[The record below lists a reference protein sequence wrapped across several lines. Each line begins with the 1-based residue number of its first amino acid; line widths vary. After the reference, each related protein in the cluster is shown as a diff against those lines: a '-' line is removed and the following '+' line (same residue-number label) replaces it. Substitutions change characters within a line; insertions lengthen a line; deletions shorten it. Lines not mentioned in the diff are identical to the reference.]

1 MLTATWGLRAGVGIL
16 FWALLA
22 GCGTP
27 DETPEDPGPFSEEL
41 APHRNAGAS
50 TAGDPLARE
59 SRARP
64 ELRICADPN
73 NLPFSNEAGE
83 GFENRIAELVAEE
96 LGAVPTYTWWAQRR
110 GFIRNTL
117 RAGHCDLVLGLP
129 SGYELAL
136 LTRPYYRST
145 YVFVHPPDREFLV
158 ESLDDPRLG
167 DLLIGIHISGDDY
180 QNPPGSQALATRGY
194 VDNVRGYSIYGNYS
208 EPNPPARIFDA
219 LDAGEID
226 IAIVWGPLAGFFSG
240 LRERPFDL
248 VPVTPQVDL
257 PFLPFVFDI
266 SMGVRRGDDRL
277 RDELDAILVDRR
289 PEIEAIL
296 GSYGVPMVERPGA
309 SASGVRG
316 VGS

>member
-1 MLTATWGLRAGVGIL
+1 MKTATRGTRNVGGIL
-16 FWALLA
+16 LWALMA
-22 GCGTP
+22 GCGI
-27 DETPEDPGPFSEEL
+27 PGEGGADGPSEETL
-41 APHRNAGAS
+41 RQ
-50 TAGDPLARE
+50 GDPRTLIHGDAR
-59 SRARP
+59 SREGQGQR

-96 LGAVPTYTWWAQRR
+96 LDAVPTYTWWAQRR

-117 RAGHCDLVLGLP
+117 RAGYCDLVVGLP
-129 SGYELAL
+129 SGFELAL

-145 YVFVHPPDREFLV
+145 YVFVHPPDSEFLV

-167 DLLIGIHISGDDY
+167 DLMIGIHISGDDY

-226 IAIVWGPLAGFFSG
+226 VAIVWGPLAGFFSG
-240 LRERPFDL
+240 LRERPFHL

-266 SMGVRRGDDRL
+266 SMGVRRGDDRF
-277 RDELDAILVDRR
+277 RDELDAILVDRQT
-289 PEIEAIL
+289 EIGAIL
-296 GSYGVPMVERPGA
+296 GSYGVPVVGRPGLPTPA
-309 SASGVRG
+309 AHGD
-316 VGS
+316 GS

>member
-1 MLTATWGLRAGVGIL
+1 MQTVTWPGRYVGGIL
-16 FWALLA
+16 LWAFLA
-22 GCGTP
+22 GCWVSG
-27 DETPEDPGPFSEEL
+27 EAGESPGQ
-41 APHRNAGAS
+41 R
-50 TAGDPLARE
+50 
-59 SRARP
+59 

-96 LGAVPTYTWWAQRR
+96 LDAVPTYTWWAQRR

-117 RAGHCDLVLGLP
+117 RSGQCDLVVGLP

-145 YVFVHPPDREFLV
+145 YVFVQPPDSEFLV

-180 QNPPGSQALATRGY
+180 QNPPGSQALATRGH
-194 VDNVRGYSIYGNYS
+194 VDNVRGYTLYGDYS
-208 EPNPPARIFDA
+208 QPNPPARIFDA
-219 LDAGEID
+219 LDSGEID
-226 IAIVWGPLAGFFSG
+226 VAIVWGPLAGYFSG
-240 LRERPFDL
+240 LRERPFQL

-289 PEIEAIL
+289 TEIEAIL
-296 GSYGVPMVERPGA
+296 ESYGVPVVGQPRVGTPE
-309 SASGVRG
+309 VRG

>member
-1 MLTATWGLRAGVGIL
+1 MPTVTRGVRDVGGIL
-16 FWALLA
+16 LCVLLT
-22 GCGTP
+22 GCGVP
-27 DETPEDPGPFSEEL
+27 NE
-41 APHRNAGAS
+41 
-50 TAGDPLARE
+50 ARE
-59 SRARP
+59 SPGQR

-83 GFENRIAELVAEE
+83 GFENRIAELLADE
-96 LGAVPTYTWWAQRR
+96 LDAVPTYTWWAQRR

-117 RAGHCDLVLGLP
+117 RSGQCDLVVGLP

-145 YVFVHPPDREFLV
+145 YVFVHPPDSEFLV
-158 ESLDDPRLG
+158 ESLNDPRLG

-219 LDAGEID
+219 MDAGEID
-226 IAIVWGPLAGFFSG
+226 VAIVWGPLAGYFSG
-240 LRERPFDL
+240 LRERPFHL

-266 SMGVRRGDDRL
+266 SVGVRRGDDRL
-277 RDELDAILVDRR
+277 RDEVDAILVARR
-289 PEIEAIL
+289 AEIDAIL
-296 GSYGVPMVERPGA
+296 ESYGVPVVRRPGA
-309 SASGVRG
+309 TTAAAPG

>member
-1 MLTATWGLRAGVGIL
+1 MPTLTRSVRDLSGI
-16 FWALLA
+16 FVWVLLA
-22 GCGTP
+22 GCGVP
-27 DETPEDPGPFSEEL
+27 DEAMEGEART
-41 APHRNAGAS
+41 AGARDE
-50 TAGDPLARE
+50 GR
-59 SRARP
+59 

-83 GFENRIAELVAEE
+83 GFENRIAELVADE
-96 LGAVPTYTWWAQRR
+96 LDAVPTYVWWAQRR

-117 RAGHCDLVLGLP
+117 RAGQCDLVLGLP

-145 YVFVHPPDREFLV
+145 YVFVHPPDSEFLL

-167 DLLIGIHISGDDY
+167 ALIIGIHISGDDY
-180 QNPPGSQALATRGY
+180 QNPPGSQALATRGH
-194 VDNVRGYSIYGNYS
+194 VENVRGYSIYGNYS

-226 IAIVWGPLAGFFSG
+226 VAIVWGPLAGFFSG
-240 LRERPFDL
+240 LRERPFHL

-266 SMGVRRGDDRL
+266 AMGVRRGDDRF

-289 PEIEAIL
+289 TEIDAIL
-296 GSYGVPMVERPGA
+296 GSYGVPVVTLPGA
-309 SASGVRG
+309 RTPGVPG

>member
-1 MLTATWGLRAGVGIL
+1 MQAMTWGVRNLGGIL
-16 FWALLA
+16 VWVFLA
-22 GCGTP
+22 GCGVP
-27 DETPEDPGPFSEEL
+27 DEARESASPEEPARQGE
-41 APHRNAGAS
+41 ARTA
-50 TAGDPLARE
+50 TAGDAEARE
-59 SRARP
+59 SRGRRK
-64 ELRICADPN
+64 LRICADPN
-73 NLPFSNEAGE
+73 NLPFSNEAKE

-96 LGAVPTYTWWAQRR
+96 LDAVPTYTWWAQRR

-117 RAGHCDLVLGLP
+117 RAGSCDLVVGLP
-129 SGYELAL
+129 SGFELAL

-145 YVFVHPPDREFLV
+145 YVFVHPPDSEILV

-226 IAIVWGPLAGFFSG
+226 VAIVWGPLAGFFSG
-240 LRERPFDL
+240 LRERPFHL

-289 PEIEAIL
+289 TEIEAIL
-296 GSYGVPMVERPGA
+296 GSYGVPILGRPGPSPTVA
-309 SASGVRG
+309 QG

>member
-1 MLTATWGLRAGVGIL
+1 MQTVTWPGRYVGGIL
-16 FWALLA
+16 LWAFLA
-22 GCGTP
+22 GCWVSG
-27 DETPEDPGPFSEEL
+27 EAGERPGQ
-41 APHRNAGAS
+41 R
-50 TAGDPLARE
+50 
-59 SRARP
+59 

-96 LGAVPTYTWWAQRR
+96 LDAVPTYTWWAQRR

-117 RAGHCDLVLGLP
+117 RSGQCDLVVGLP

-145 YVFVHPPDREFLV
+145 YVFVQPPDSEFLV

-180 QNPPGSQALATRGY
+180 QNPPGSQALATRGH
-194 VDNVRGYSIYGNYS
+194 VDNVRGYTLYGDYS
-208 EPNPPARIFDA
+208 QPNPPARIFDA
-219 LDAGEID
+219 LDSGEID
-226 IAIVWGPLAGFFSG
+226 VAIVWGPLAGYFSG
-240 LRERPFDL
+240 LRERPFQL

-289 PEIEAIL
+289 TEIEAIL
-296 GSYGVPMVERPGA
+296 ESYGVPVVGQPRVGTPE
-309 SASGVRG
+309 VRG